1 MARNKLSP
9 LFLTTRD
16 STSQKTMTEWCAV
29 DTATGC
35 YIDLT
40 GYKGDKVILAI
51 CKTATN
57 VAGTTATQIRI
68 QCCTNQKFSGY
79 GKGDLEIR
87 GTSNVAA
94 TNFKG
99 QFCGPFDLSR
109 FKDSN
114 ERININCTKGTN
126 VGWIG
131 AIIIE

>member
-1 MARNKLSP
+1 MARNAITP
-9 LFLTTRD
+9 LYLTTRD
-16 STSQKTMTEWCAV
+16 STSQKVIPDWQAV
-29 DTATGC
+29 DTATGA

-40 GYKGDKVILAI
+40 GYKGNCVILAI

-57 VAGTTATQIRI
+57 VAGTTATEIQI
-68 QCCTNQKFSGY
+68 QACTNQKFSGWD
-79 GKGDLEIR
+79 KGDLSIR

-94 TNFKG
+94 TYFKG
-99 QFCGPFDLSR
+99 EFCGPFDLSR

-131 AIIIE
+131 AIVIE

>member
-1 MARNKLSP
+1 MARNELTP

-16 STSQKTMTEWCAV
+16 CTSQKTMAEWCAV

-40 GYKGDKVILAI
+40 GYKCDKVILAI

-57 VAGTTATQIRI
+57 VAGTTATEIQI
-68 QCCTNQKFSGY
+68 QACTVQKFSGWD
-79 GKGDLEIR
+79 KGDLSIR

-131 AIIIE
+131 AIVIE